1 MSIDLSLSRLSNL
14 LPHLPLQYTRPTIH
28 IAGTNGKGSVSALVS
43 SILSHTSAQK
53 TLSIG
58 RFNSPH
64 LVDVTDCI
72 LINEAPVAQD
82 EYLAAQASVLHA
94 DAEHAKRTSS
104 SRLTPFE
111 VLTLTALQLLER
123 AQVDVAVI
131 EVGMGGQLDATNVIP
146 SSCILVSALT
156 SVALDHTGF
165 LGTTIGA
172 IAEQKA
178 GIARQGR
185 AFVLGPQAES
195 SRKEVE
201 EVVERTVRAAGG
213 VVVPYVEVKER
224 EWDCGSD
231 GVKDEG
237 FELGV
242 GEKSGWKPPSGIPVE
257 FAIPA
262 LSNARVN
269 ALLPL
274 QGAHQIENLSTAL
287 GIIQSL
293 VSPPPSASLPSSLDF
308 KTLLSPQSIQNG
320 IANVRWRGRLSWH
333 LYTPSPSSPPSE
345 PHRPPFPFPVLVDG
359 AHNAASS
366 QTLGSYISQILAS
379 HSTPTRKVNLTYILA
394 LSHSPGKSPLDTLK
408 PLLAPATTLKELDK
422 ELDVNVSVAC
432 VPFSK
437 PSGMPWVL
445 CVPPSDLAA
454 VVREAVGMSST
465 ITSNGEENVCG
476 LADTSLRIWTP
487 SYSESEKAGATLGE
501 GQRNVWLERAL
512 GWAAGVGEEGEQRL
526 VVVAGSLYLVADF
539 YRLLETN

>member
-53 TLSIG
+53 PLSIG
-58 RFNSPH
+58 CFNSPH

-72 LINEAPVAQD
+72 LINESPIAQD
-82 EYLAAQASVLHA
+82 EYLAARASVLQA
-94 DAEHAKRTSS
+94 DEEQAKGTSS

-131 EVGMGGQLDATNVIP
+131 EVGMGGRLDATNVTP

-178 GIARQGR
+178 GIARDGR

-195 SRKEVE
+195 SRREVE
-201 EVVERTVRAAGG
+201 EAVERTVRAAGG
-213 VVVPYVEVKER
+213 VVVPYVGVRER
-224 EWDCGSD
+224 EWECDID

-237 FELGV
+237 FEFGI

-257 FAIPA
+257 FTIPA
-262 LSNARVN
+262 VSNGRIS

-287 GIIQSL
+287 GIIRSL
-293 VSPPPSASLPSSLDF
+293 VPPPHAASLPSSLDF
-308 KTLLSPQSIQNG
+308 KALLSPQSIQNG

-333 LYTPSPSSPPSE
+333 LYAPSPSSSPSE

-366 QTLGSYISQILAS
+366 QTLGSYISQTLS
-379 HSTPTRKVNLTYILA
+379 SDSTPTRKVNLTYILA

-408 PLLAPATTLKELDK
+408 PLLAPATALKEV
-422 ELDVNVSVAC
+422 EVNVSVAC

-437 PSGMPWVL
+437 PSGMPWVS

-454 VVREAVGMSST
+454 VVRKAVGMSST

-476 LADTSLRIWTP
+476 PADTSLRIWTP
-487 SYSESEKAGATLGE
+487 SYSESEKAGVTLEE

-539 YRLLETN
+539 YRLLETK